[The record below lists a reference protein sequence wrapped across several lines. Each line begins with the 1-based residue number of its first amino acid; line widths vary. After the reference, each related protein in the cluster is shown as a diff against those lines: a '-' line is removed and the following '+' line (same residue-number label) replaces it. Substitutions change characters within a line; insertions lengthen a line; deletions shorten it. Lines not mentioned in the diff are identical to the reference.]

1 MKKKG
6 VQIGDVLRDESLTVY
21 VVDLMVNLG
30 EFVVPELV

>member
-1 MKKKG
+1 MKKKR
-6 VQIGDVLRDESLTVY
+6 VKVGDVLRDESLTVY

>member
-1 MKKKG
+1 MKKG
-6 VQIGDVLRDESLTVY
+6 VKVGDVLRDESLTVY